1 MNTADTSESQ
11 TPESEGPEEASSAE
25 EQAASSETGDSEAG
39 APDIEAPDAEAVG
52 GDEPSEVEMLKDRLL
67 RAVAETENVR
77 RRAEREKEETAKF
90 AISNFARDLLPVAD
104 NLGRTLDNIPEQLRE
119 DETMKAFLEGVELTG
134 RELVKA
140 FEKHGITHIHPEG
153 EKFDHNVHQAM
164 FEVEDNEKPH
174 GTVTQVVQSGYL
186 IENRLLRPAMVG
198 VSKSSAEKNAEPGD
212 EIDVEA

>member
-11 TPESEGPEEASSAE
+11 TPESEGPEDTDEETGAAE
-25 EQAASSETGDSEAG
+25 ETTEPSEL
-39 APDIEAPDAEAVG
+39 
-52 GDEPSEVEMLKDRLL
+52 GDETEAAAAEEEGPSEVEMLKDRLL

-104 NLGRTLDNIPEQLRE
+104 NLGLTLDNIPDQLRE
-119 DETMKAFLEGVELTG
+119 DETMKTFLEAVELTG

-153 EKFDHNVHQAM
+153 EKFDHNLHQAM

-174 GTVTQVVQSGYL
+174 GTVTQVVQTGYV

-198 VSKSSAEKNAEPGD
+198 VSKSSGEKSAGPGD
-212 EIDVEA
+212 EVDVEA